1 MSLSFEESLKS
12 NNMVTTNIV
21 AEDASVAT
29 PFIMTLENSG
39 GTVAYSGDGG
49 NWTLHSDYVYY
60 STFYDDNI
68 SNISDEKDIS
78 LNRKQVN
85 ITQEE
90 NSQYIPFE
98 MSRYYDGYDL
108 TKASI
113 SIHYETK
120 NGRHGASKAIN
131 VTYNNEKIRF
141 GWLVDAGA
149 TIDAGTLKFE
159 IHAYGTVIGSDGTPL
174 GYVWKTKCNENLN
187 VLQSLCDCE
196 DVINNID
203 DSWVQELVTDITEKI
218 AEEIKDVIYGEQV
231 KADIEILKTN
241 VSNLQSADV
250 DLQSQLNTKVDKV
263 DGKGLSTNDYDDT
276 AKEKVTKIGNTNLIP
291 SDSRTIV
298 QWIQNVYDSVF
309 TSSADNTCLAD
320 RITAEVESRQSAD
333 KNLQIQLN
341 ALTAQIEKLENASS
355 DGITTTPVIDWDVSR
370 NWSSTLDTNRGV
382 VTTTSEGGLQIV
394 YTGTYSV
401 RVVNS
406 WDNDLSGFDGI
417 MFDIKADS
425 TNAGDILIELGTS
438 ENSTMYSTSYF
449 TPTIETST
457 IDIPLNSTDYTQI
470 SLRVSSAANITIG
483 DIYGYTKSSASGITV
498 DVATVEEVKE
508 ALNI

>member
-29 PFIMTLENSG
+29 PFIMTLENIG

-231 KADIEILKTN
+231 KADIETLKTN

-250 DLQSQLNTKVDKV
+250 DLQ
-263 DGKGLSTNDYDDT
+263 
-276 AKEKVTKIGNTNLIP
+276 
-291 SDSRTIV
+291 
-298 QWIQNVYDSVF
+298 
-309 TSSADNTCLAD
+309 
-320 RITAEVESRQSAD
+320 
-333 KNLQIQLN
+333 IQLD

-355 DGITTTPVIDWDVSR
+355 DGIITTPVIDWDVSR
-370 NWSSTLDTNRGV
+370 NWGSTLDTNHGV
-382 VTTTSEGGLQIV
+382 VTTTSEGSLQIV

-406 WDNDLSGFDGI
+406 WNNDLSGFDGI

-425 TNAGDILIELGTS
+425 TNAGDILIELGTTS

-483 DIYGYTKSSASGITV
+483 DIYGYTKSSASGSTV